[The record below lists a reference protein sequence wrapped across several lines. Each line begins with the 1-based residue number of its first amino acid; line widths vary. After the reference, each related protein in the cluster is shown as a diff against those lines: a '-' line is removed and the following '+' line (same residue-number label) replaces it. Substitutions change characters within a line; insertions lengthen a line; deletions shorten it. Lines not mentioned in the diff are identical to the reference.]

1 MSLLRRNLRAALNAR
16 HLSCFDRRWAQTPRQ
31 ESGRRPRAR
40 SLRRELCAA
49 QTKSAQPRGGRGHA

>member
-1 MSLLRRNLRAALNAR
+1 MERGVSPDSQAGSGRCLGAMSLVRRNLRAALKKSAR

-40 SLRRELCAA
+40 AC
-49 QTKSAQPRGGRGHA
+49 